1 MNENNKKIDRIVV
14 LVIGAKRI
22 SGVLKIELPK
32 WKKRRKRKKE
42 RRRFFLSLALD
53 WTNGG
58 SSGIKNNV

>member
-1 MNENNKKIDRIVV
+1 MKIIRRLIGLWCWCV

-42 RRRFFLSLALD
+42 RKKKVLSLSRSRLD
-53 WTNGG
+53 QWG
-58 SSGIKNNV
+58 